1 MKLSKTTLAA
11 YLGAF
16 LIASSSVAVV
26 FAKSDKEEGQDVAS
40 SDCKLEKYTDPE
52 VFAATMAN
60 PAKFMEMMALMSDP
74 QSAPKMMECSMKPEQ
89 WSVWMTRMSDPS
101 KLMAIM
107 TQFMN
112 PQMYTNWMAASM
124 NPQTYQPMY
133 AFMNPGL
140 YTQWITVAMNPESY
154 TPMFE
159 MMDPKWQQESATS
172 MMNPNFFQQMFEGFY
187 QPTAVA
193 DATSAE

>member
-1 MKLSKTTLAA
+1 MQLSKITLAIFI
-11 YLGAF
+11 GTF
-16 LIASSSVAVV
+16 LIGISSVVV
-26 FAKSDKEEGQDVAS
+26 FAKSEKEEHQDVAS

-52 VFAATMAN
+52 VFAAAMAD
-60 PAKFMEMMALMSDP
+60 PSKFMEIMTLMSNP

-89 WSVWMTRMSDPS
+89 WNIWMARMTDPT
-101 KLMAIM
+101 KLMMIM

-133 AFMNPGL
+133 AFMNPAL
-140 YTQWITVAMNPESY
+140 YMQWMTAAMNPAFY
-154 TPMFE
+154 QPMYK

-172 MMNPNFFQQMFEGFY
+172 MMNPNFFQQMFSGFY
-187 QPTAVA
+187 QPPVVA
-193 DATSAE
+193 DATPAE